1 MVCQSCCEIGLDSK
15 STFLMIAA
23 KGGNFPDVRNVYQI
37 ELLENEQ
44 AVKDQGEQFRLPA
57 MSYNIFIR
65 RTIFST
71 VV

>member
-1 MVCQSCCEIGLDSK
+1 
-15 STFLMIAA
+15 MIAA